1 MKRIVVFILLV
12 ANVYLAINQYLKYR
26 RYNPG
31 RDYNYIAKTKEI
43 DANYH
48 DTKLVTEYFELA
60 HKAGSFARKV
70 WYNEGIDVLYEDQT
84 NPQSQNA
91 VQAYNQMLARI
102 KHLEAKLIASKKMKA
117 QGLDNKAIKFVEK
130 KGITPKNYELFQRI
144 EKQPI
149 IKGDTTLLTWEVQ
162 NQLIKK
168 GYKIPLDGKYRDVT
182 EEAIMKFQI
191 KNKIFASGKV
201 DERTLRLLLK

>member
-1 MKRIVVFILLV
+1 MKRIVIFIFLV
-12 ANVYLAINQYLKYR
+12 ANIYIAINQYLKYR

-31 RDYNYIAKTKEI
+31 EDYNYPAKTKEI
-43 DANYH
+43 DANYY
-48 DTKLVTEYFELA
+48 DSKAVMEYFELA

-70 WYNEGIDVLYEDQT
+70 WYNESIDVLYENQS
-84 NPQSQNA
+84 NPQARNA
-91 VQAYNQMLARI
+91 VMAYNKMLSRV
-102 KHLEAKLIASKKMKA
+102 KFLEAKLITSKQLKA
-117 QGLDNKAIKFVEK
+117 QGLDNKAIKFIEQ
-130 KGITPKNYELFQRI
+130 KGIQPINYELYQRI
-144 EKQPI
+144 DQQPI
-149 IKGDTTLLTWEVQ
+149 AKGDTTLMTWEIQ
-162 NQLIKK
+162 NRLIKK